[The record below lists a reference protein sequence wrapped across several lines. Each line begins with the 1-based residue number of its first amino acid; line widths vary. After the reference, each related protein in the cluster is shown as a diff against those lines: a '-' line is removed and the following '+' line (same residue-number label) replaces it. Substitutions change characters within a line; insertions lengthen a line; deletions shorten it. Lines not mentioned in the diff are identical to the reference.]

1 MSAFSI
7 GSTAFQADVAK
18 ARVDAMVGTMV
29 ETLTARSGK
38 SELDPATVE
47 AIRTAGAAPTRDD
60 ALSTVIKWVPG
71 EIIGTYAAV
80 VAALQGTSA
89 AGGQGKATGAEGWI
103 LVVFMGLA
111 LLMSVLGGNLAY
123 RRLESS
129 GKMPTHQRIELF
141 VRGALACL
149 GLLIWSYVIPGT
161 VTNQSDLAK
170 TYEGAASAMVFLV
183 AVVFGLFAE
192 FMVLPATLRGLRRV
206 VRRSINP

>member
-7 GSTAFQADVAK
+7 GSTAFQTELVN
-18 ARVDAMVGTMV
+18 ARVDAMFDTMQ
-29 ETLTARSGK
+29 ERTGAGQLGRADK
-38 SELDPATVE
+38 E
-47 AIRTAGAAPTRDD
+47 AVRTAATTRDD

-80 VAALQGTSA
+80 VAALQGASS
-89 AGGQGKATGAEGWI
+89 GGAQNKATGAEGW
-103 LVVFMGLA
+103 LLAVFMGLA
-111 LLMSVLGGNLAY
+111 LLMTVLGGNLAY
-123 RRLESS
+123 RRAKPN
-129 GKMPTHQRIELF
+129 GKMPTNRRIELF

-192 FMVLPATLRGLRRV
+192 FMVLPATLRGLGRF
-206 VRRSINP
+206 VRSPIIP